1 MSDEKSALVEAL
13 NACVA
18 RERTLRDA
26 MGAYHAYFA
35 RWRIHRLER
44 WFCKGAELACSRIQ
58 AIELSV
64 YRLGGSPS
72 LDRESFDLV
81 DLFDGEDSADAG
93 KIGPLFEGLKNLAK
107 ETRDLYDEAGKAAGD
122 AGDAT
127 SRNVCSDGQRQV
139 EDVVQRLQAK
149 LNKVALI
156 GAESYIAHHMHEMG

>member
-1 MSDEKSALVEAL
+1 MSAEKDALIEAL
-13 NACVA
+13 NACLA

-44 WFCKGAELACSRIQ
+44 WFCKGASLACERIQ
-58 AIELSV
+58 AIELTA
-64 YRLGGSPS
+64 YRLGGTPS
-72 LDRESFDLV
+72 LDHEGFDLV
-81 DLFDGEDSADAG
+81 ELFDDAGAADAG
-93 KIGPLFEGLKNLAK
+93 KIADLFEGLKDLAK
-107 ETRDLYDEAGKAAGD
+107 ATRDLYDEAGNAASD

-127 SRNVCSDGQRQV
+127 ARNVGSDGQRCV
-139 EDVVQRLQAK
+139 EDLLQRLQAK